1 MKINEILTLSHSEQK
16 NWLSENISDFDGIPF
31 SGEPVGYIIHCDD
44 DRLKDHINY
53 PEDYET
59 GSMIKS
65 VFSKLSTTREK
76 EINAGAKI
84 TPEEK
89 KYLKIAVV
97 EELSEDE
104 FEGDNYTVCKIELQ
118 DGNVFVTFLAHLVPH
133 PSWSFANIYETE
145 EKAIEAIKTLTEDEY
160 FFPI

>member
-1 MKINEILTLSHSEQK
+1 MKVNEILNLSRSEQK
-16 NWLSENISDFDGIPF
+16 NWLSENIPDFDIIPF
-31 SGEPVGYIIHCDD
+31 SGEPVGYIIHCND
-44 DRLKDHINY
+44 DRLTDYIKY

-84 TPEEK
+84 TSEEK
-89 KYLKIAVV
+89 KYLKTAVA
-97 EELSEDE
+97 EELSKDE
-104 FEGDNYTVCKIELQ
+104 FEGDNYTVCTIELQ
-118 DGNVFVTFLAHLVPH
+118 DANVFVTFLAHLVPH
-133 PSWSFANIYETE
+133 VSWSFANICETE
-145 EKAIEAIKTLTEDEY
+145 KKAVEAIKTLTEDEC